1 MSFFFF
7 LAEQLNRFTGFG
19 IGLVRS
25 DPFCKSI
32 IHLSEECFLYR
43 CILRRESSL
52 LCGWAKLANW
62 NSLNPLSP
70 FKVDKLVGD
79 LKTLRADT

>member
-1 MSFFFF
+1 MFFLF

-32 IHLSEECFLYR
+32 IHLSEEYFLYR
-43 CILRRESSL
+43 CILRRESS
-52 LCGWAKLANW
+52 
-62 NSLNPLSP
+62 
-70 FKVDKLVGD
+70 F
-79 LKTLRADT
+79 